1 MRKILLFFVVLSISG
16 YLYAISPF
24 VASDGRGPYKD
35 SNCNQAKY
43 YPLGTLC
50 QDTDDGNLY
59 KGTGAAVEEIAEA
72 SGVID
77 WTADQGASDLH
88 AGNIPD
94 LSGTYVAVTA
104 NTIDAIGD
112 AAADGTINFAG
123 YKIIWASTL
132 NSAGAVHTFTNTTAD
147 LTADVSFMD
156 FKYTDDGDANGFF
169 LRGYDNSS
177 NDLKWS
183 INANGVGSFS
193 SITAPG
199 GISIAATAAGGQYNF
214 LYEDTDN
221 TADNYGGWGV
231 YGELAHDT
239 IYAFPLAA
247 PVTGQVISFA
257 TPGNQTMSDGSTQ
270 SISVG
275 TFAYKDYA
283 QTPVIGD
290 ADDFDDNCTGAC
302 LYGGTFIVTAAGTAV
317 LPNATAGMNFTI
329 ILEGANATIIDPL
342 GTGTA
347 DAIHM
352 NGLAAADDENIT
364 SSTSGATCVIQY
376 RSADHWSATCN
387 GFAEATPP
395 K

>member
-1 MRKILLFFVVLSISG
+1 MKKYIWIIGFLVLITCLPVLGQWDKTGGGGSTVNDSIT
-16 YLYAISPF
+16 
-24 VASDGRGPYKD
+24 D
-35 SNCNQAKY
+35 SNTTSAPSEN
-43 YPLGTLC
+43 
-50 QDTDDGNLY
+50 
-59 KGTGAAVEEIAEA
+59 AVF
-72 SGVID
+72 
-77 WTADQGASDLH
+77 
-88 AGNIPD
+88 
-94 LSGTYVAVTA
+94 
-104 NTIDAIGD
+104 DAL
-112 AAADGTINFAG
+112 ALKAPIN
-123 YKIIWASTL
+123 
-132 NSAGAVHTFTNTTAD
+132 NPTFT
-147 LTADVSFMD
+147 
-156 FKYTDDGDANGFF
+156 
-169 LRGYDNSS
+169 
-177 NDLKWS
+177 
-183 INANGVGSFS
+183 
-193 SITAPG
+193 G
-199 GISIAATAAGGQYNF
+199 GISVAGTTAGGQYMF
-214 LYEDTDN
+214 LREDTDN

-239 IYAFPLAA
+239 IYALPLAA
-247 PVTGQVISFA
+247 PVTGQVMSFT

-270 SISVG
+270 SVSVG

-302 LYGGTFIVTAAGTAV
+302 LYGGTFIVTAAGTVV

-395 K
+395 E